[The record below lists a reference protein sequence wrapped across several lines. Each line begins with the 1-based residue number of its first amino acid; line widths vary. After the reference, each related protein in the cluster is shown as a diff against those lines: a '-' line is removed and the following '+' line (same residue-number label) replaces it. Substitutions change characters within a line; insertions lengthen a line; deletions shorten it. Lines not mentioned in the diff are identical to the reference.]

1 MEHLGYRLVPDTQS
15 RAVSMICFEEPPSEE
30 PEMEEKAEEVVSQQE
45 LAALSLQHA
54 QEICKLQEEFGYWD
68 FLSIYFVLLIACLHR
83 KKLNSLT
90 GTLSR
95 VRADKAKE
103 IEQLEQGDWLNVL
116 YMEIQ

>member
-54 QEICKLQEEFGYWD
+54 QEICKLQEEFGY
-68 FLSIYFVLLIACLHR
+68 
-83 KKLNSLT
+83 
-90 GTLSR
+90 
-95 VRADKAKE
+95 
-103 IEQLEQGDWLNVL
+103 
-116 YMEIQ
+116 